1 MSESLNI
8 IDRYQQEGYVIIP
21 QLFNRQRVNELRL
34 ICNRAL
40 ALWFERFPR
49 YKQRPRQKNCSEL
62 TDLYY
67 FKSDREQLIFL
78 LNTIANPRVLS
89 ILKSICNC
97 KLLFHDLQ
105 YFFNPL
111 HTSWRGD
118 WHRDGQAIAPD
129 DATEKCKLF
138 DVSDRFIRVNIA
150 LIPDNN
156 LEIVPGS
163 HNRWDT
169 IKELEIRKELN
180 GKKNNSNAMPGATRI
195 ILNSGDAVFFDGFG
209 IHRGNYFVDKPRRTI
224 AMLYSSPVDYHTPPP
239 TCFLE
244 SNILDRLSPEAKLF
258 FQDFINT
265 YKSRWLSEV

>member
-21 QLFNRQRVNELRL
+21 QLFNRQRVNELRK
-34 ICNRAL
+34 IGDRIL

-49 YKQRPRQKNCSEL
+49 YKQRPRKKNCSEL

-138 DVSDRFIRVNIA
+138 DVNDNFIRVNVA
-150 LIPDNN
+150 LIPDDN
-156 LEIVPGS
+156 LEIVSGS
-163 HNRWDT
+163 HTRWDT
-169 IKELEIRKELN
+169 KEELEIRKELN
-180 GKKNNSNAMPGATRI
+180 GKNNTSEMPSSTKI
-195 ILNSGDAVFFDGFG
+195 VLNPGDVVFFDGFT
-209 IHRGNYFVDKPRRTI
+209 IHRGNYFVHKQRRTV
-224 AMLYSSPVDYHTPPP
+224 AMLYSSPVDYHTPSPN
-239 TCFLE
+239 CFLE
-244 SNILDRLSPEAKLF
+244 PNILDNLSPEAKLF
-258 FQDFINT
+258 FQDFIDG
-265 YKSRWLSEV
+265 YKSRWRLEV

>member
-1 MSESLNI
+1 MLENLNI

-21 QLFNRQRVNELRL
+21 QLFARERVSELRL
-34 ICNRAL
+34 ICDRIL
-40 ALWFERFPR
+40 DQWFERFPR
-49 YKQRPRQKNCSEL
+49 YKQRPRKKNCSPL

-78 LNTIANPRVLS
+78 LNTIGDPSVLS

-111 HTSWRGD
+111 HTTWRGY

-129 DATEKCKLF
+129 DATEQRRLF
-138 DVSDRFIRVNIA
+138 DVSDNFIRVNIA
-150 LIPDNN
+150 LIPDDN

-163 HNRWDT
+163 HTRWDT
-169 IKELEIRKELN
+169 KEELEIRKELN
-180 GKKNNSNAMPGATRI
+180 GKNNTSEMPSLTKI
-195 ILNSGDAVFFDGFG
+195 VLNPGDAVFFDGFT

-244 SNILDRLSPEAKLF
+244 SNILDYLSPEAKLF
-258 FQDFINT
+258 FQDFING